1 VTDYS
6 GNRSTQAPRWSF
18 NMGYEHSF
26 GLLGGTLTPRV
37 QTHIETSSFYGIEN
51 FAYQKQD
58 SYSRSDLIVTFTPE
72 SKKWS
77 LQGFVRNI
85 EDETVI
91 TSAVASTRFGTYS
104 YGMAPPR
111 TYGAKLTYNF

>member
-1 VTDYS
+1 DGSLLDGKPGSLLS
-6 GNRSTQAPRWSF
+6 GNQ
-18 NMGYEHSF
+18 
-26 GLLGGTLTPRV
+26 
-37 QTHIETSSFYGIEN
+37 Q
-51 FAYQKQD
+51 QD